1 MWFSTIVIKNAIRRP
16 LRSALTIIA
25 IATAIG
31 AVVALVGVASGFERS
46 FLDLYKGAGIDLIV
60 LRAGAAQR
68 LNSTLDQSLGDKIKK
83 IPTVKDV
90 IPGLADV
97 ISFEDA
103 GLMVVPVQG
112 WVPESKV
119 FEHITIRSGRT
130 LKLDDVKAVIL
141 GSILAKNL
149 GKTVGDELK
158 LYEEP
163 FKIVGIYNS
172 STVFEEGACTISLS
186 ELQRLMDRPNQVT
199 GFTVIVDHPVNPK
212 LLEQV
217 RKEIEGLG
225 AGVTA
230 LTTDDHV
237 KSISEIRLAKA
248 MAWVTSA
255 VALFIGAFGVMN
267 TMIMAVHERTR
278 EIGVL
283 RAIGWRKGRVVR
295 LILLESVLLS
305 LIGALVG
312 SIGAILLVRLL
323 TRLPMVSGLI
333 DGRIEPQFVAYG
345 FAIAVL
351 VGLLGGILP
360 AFRASRML
368 PSSALRYE

>member
-1 MWFSTIVIKNAIRRP
+1 MWFTTIVVKNSIRRP

-31 AVVALVGVASGFERS
+31 AVVSLVGVASGFERT
-46 FLDLYKGAGIDLIV
+46 FLDLYKGAGVDLIV
-60 LRAGAAQR
+60 VRAGAKQR
-68 LNSTLDQSLGDKIKK
+68 LNSTLDQSMGDKIKK
-83 IPTVKDV
+83 LPSVQDV

-103 GLMVVPVQG
+103 GLYGVLVQG
-112 WVPESKV
+112 WVPESKI
-119 FEHITIRSGRT
+119 FEHITVLKGRT
-130 LKLDDVKAVIL
+130 LKRDDAKAVML

-149 GKTVGDELK
+149 GKGVGDELN
-158 LYEEP
+158 LFEEP
-163 FKIVGIYNS
+163 FRVVGIYKS
-172 STVFEEGACTISLS
+172 TTVFEEGACIISLS

-199 GFTVIVDHPVNPK
+199 GFSVIVDRPVDPK
-212 LLEQV
+212 RLEQV

-230 LTTDDHV
+230 LTTDEHV
-237 KSISEIRLAKA
+237 KSVSEIQLAKA
-248 MAWVTSA
+248 MAWLTSA

-267 TMIMAVHERTR
+267 TMIMSVHERTR

-283 RAIGWRKGRVVR
+283 RAIGWRKRQVVR

-305 LIGALVG
+305 LIGAVVG
-312 SIGAILLVRLL
+312 SLGAMALVRLL

-333 DGRIEPQFVAYG
+333 DGRIAPLFVGYG

-360 AFRASRML
+360 AYRASRML